1 MRCSINFITLD
12 SPAGS
17 RPVTI
22 RTYQPGDERTQAV
35 LFNGAAFALPG
46 FKPATEDDVRR
57 RTRARGFDPTSRFYA
72 VENDMAV
79 GYCVLEPD
87 QGRLGYP
94 WCRKGYEAVAAAL
107 YAAAVR
113 SARDRGVRSLFTA
126 YRRDWD
132 GVLGFFADRG
142 FHKARD
148 MVNYAAD
155 PVDLPTIASRGG
167 NPVRRLTRADIPALA
182 AMGRGVVRVSDAE
195 LEQHVFNSPH
205 FPAEA
210 FWVVEGGGGPVAVG
224 VGLDNPNWPDVKKV
238 DPLAPCFRLGA
249 FGAEGLNAK
258 RVNGLFSYVVTKPEH
273 ALPAGLALLA
283 EVSQELTEG
292 SVTSLA
298 AQCPT
303 DAPHLVG
310 FYTRYFKEQG
320 RFPVM
325 ELTL

>member
-1 MRCSINFITLD
+1 M
-12 SPAGS
+12 
-17 RPVTI
+17 TI
-22 RTYQPGDERTQAV
+22 RTFQPGDERTQAA

-57 RTRARGFDPTSRFYA
+57 RTRGRGFDPTSRFYA
-72 VENDMAV
+72 VENDQLV

-87 QGRLGYP
+87 QGRVGYP
-94 WCRKGYEAVAAAL
+94 WCRRGFEAVGGELYDAAL
-107 YAAAVR
+107 R
-113 SARDRGVRSLFTA
+113 SARERGLRTLFTA

-132 GVLGFFADRG
+132 AVLGFFAARG
-142 FHKARD
+142 YQKVRD
-148 MVNYAAD
+148 VVNYAAD

-167 NPVRRLTRADIPALA
+167 NPVRRLTRADLPALV
-182 AMGRGVVRVSDAE
+182 AMGRGVVRVSAE
-195 LEQHVFNSPH
+195 QLEQHVFNSPH
-205 FPAEA
+205 YPAEA
-210 FWVVEGGGGPVAVG
+210 YWVVDGSHGPVAVG

-238 DPLAPCFRLGA
+238 DALAPCFRLGA
-249 FGAEGLNAK
+249 FGTEGLNAK

-283 EVSQELTEG
+283 EVNQELTEG

-303 DAPHLVG
+303 DAPHLIG

-320 RFPVM
+320 RFPVL

>member
-1 MRCSINFITLD
+1 M
-12 SPAGS
+12 
-17 RPVTI
+17 TI
-22 RTYQPGDERTQAV
+22 RTFQPGDERTQAA

-72 VENDMAV
+72 VENDMVV
-79 GYCVLEPD
+79 GYCLLEPD
-87 QGRLGYP
+87 QGRIGYP
-94 WCRKGYEAVAAAL
+94 WCRKGFESAGRELYETTLAG
-107 YAAAVR
+107 
-113 SARDRGVRSLFTA
+113 ARERGIQSLFVA

-132 GVLGFFADRG
+132 AVLGFFADRG
-142 FHKARD
+142 FQKVRD
-148 MVNYAAD
+148 VVNYAAD
-155 PVDLPTIASRGG
+155 PVDLPTIASRGN
-167 NPVRRLTRADIPALA
+167 NPVRRLTRADLPALV
-182 AMGRGVVRVSDAE
+182 AMGRGLIRVGADQ

-210 FWVVEGGGGPVAVG
+210 FWVVDGHTGPVAVG

-238 DPLAPCFRLGA
+238 DALAPCFRLGA
-249 FGAEGLNAK
+249 FGTEGLNAK

-292 SVTSLA
+292 SVSSLA

-303 DAPHLVG
+303 DAPHLIG

-320 RFPVM
+320 RFPVL
-325 ELTL
+325 ELPLS

>member
-1 MRCSINFITLD
+1 M
-12 SPAGS
+12 
-17 RPVTI
+17 TI
-22 RTYQPGDERTQAV
+22 RTFQPGDERTQAA

-72 VENDMAV
+72 VENDQVV
-79 GYCVLEPD
+79 GYCILEPD
-87 QGRLGYP
+87 QGRIGYP
-94 WCRKGYEAVAAAL
+94 WCRKGYESAAGPL
-107 YAAAVR
+107 YDAAVR
-113 SARDRGVRSLFTA
+113 GARERGLRTLFTA

-132 GVLGFFADRG
+132 AALAFFADRG
-142 FHKARD
+142 FQKARD
-148 MVNYAAD
+148 VVNYAAD
-155 PVDLPTIASRGG
+155 PVDLPTIASRGS
-167 NPVRRLTRADIPALA
+167 NPVRRLTRADLPALV

-195 LEQHVFNSPH
+195 LERHVFSSPH

-210 FWVVEGGGGPVAVG
+210 FWVVEGQSGPVAVG
-224 VGLDNPNWPDVKKV
+224 LGLDNPNWPDVKKV

-249 FGAEGLNAK
+249 FGNEGLNAK
-258 RVNGLFSYVVTKPEH
+258 RINGLFSYVVTKPEH

-283 EVSQELTEG
+283 EISQELTEG

-303 DAPHLVG
+303 DAPHLIG

-320 RFPVM
+320 RFPVL
-325 ELTL
+325 ELQL